1 MRHHRFY
8 GYGPGYCYYGQ
19 HRALVVIADSLETAR
34 AMAAPRARLRAER
47 PYPPDPEHKVFIFS
61 IAQPRLA

>member
-19 HRALVVIADSLETAR
+19 HRALIVIADSLETAR

-47 PYPPDPEHKVFIFS
+47 PYLDGRMAFVF
-61 IAQPRLA
+61 ALPL